1 MGREADV
8 DRQHPELRQ
17 HLQDAPLGRDRQ
29 GEDDEIELGAAGVLD
44 EILDAAHLRVAGDD
58 VGRAG
63 LVAVVEEA
71 DDADAAL
78 GLGIERLDHGFGRS
92 AAADDGGAAVEPARA
107 RHRRY
112 EKGKREPLE
121 NQGPGAEEVK
131 AREPDA
137 GEVAADLGEEHHR
150 QGDEDDE
157 RPGGDDPQAEQKE
170 GPERRHRIGAG
181 GLEHEHRQCGKPDD
195 GRRVGQV
202 ERHYLGQVDVVNE
215 HAETGDDHEFRQPDR
230 AFEHHRRVARADVDV
245 GDTLSRRRTKLA
257 ARRACRP
264 AIRDGGRGR
273 LDEIANIEAAH
284 TLEPI
289 LQARRSDPPV
299 APQPALAAV

>member
-1 MGREADV
+1 MLECAERRMSIGSTQSFASICRMRRSAEIGSVKMTRSSLVRRAYST
-8 DRQHPELRQ
+8 RSSTLPELR
-17 HLQDAPLGRDRQ
+17 
-29 GEDDEIELGAAGVLD
+29 I
-44 EILDAAHLRVAGDD
+44 AGDD

-112 EKGKREPLE
+112 EKGQREPLE

-150 QGDEDDE
+150 QRDEDDE
-157 RPGGDDPQAEQKE
+157 RPGGDDPQAEQEE
-170 GPERRHRIGAG
+170 GPERRHGIGAG
-181 GLEHEHRQCGKPDD
+181 GLEHEHRQRGKPDD

-202 ERHYLGQVDVVNE
+202 ERHDLGQVDVVNE
-215 HAETGDDHEFRQPDR
+215 HAETGDDHELRQRGPRLR
-230 AFEHHRRVARADVDV
+230 APPASSS
-245 GDTLSRRRTKLA
+245 GGRRRRRRPRPSAYEACGA
-257 ARRACRP
+257 ARGP
-264 AIRDGGRGR
+264 AR
-273 LDEIANIEAAH
+273 H
-284 TLEPI
+284 P
-289 LQARRSDPPV
+289 
-299 APQPALAAV
+299 